1 MVVTNMDFKS
11 FREQRLKDP
20 ALREAYEESQPAYA
34 ITHAMV
40 EARIRADLTQKEL
53 SERSGIAQ
61 SDISKYE
68 NGNGNPS
75 LRTLQRLAKAMGKRV
90 HITFDDLEPAM
101 SAQSE
106 HISEYRSEEFSGVT
120 SSFGHSRSAKVISI
134 ASNPDYHYFTES
146 SYTELKEE

>member
-20 ALREAYEESQPAYA
+20 AFREAYEESQPAYA

-101 SAQSE
+101 SVQSE
-106 HISEYRSEEFSGVT
+106 HIPEYRSEEFSGVT

>member
-1 MVVTNMDFKS
+1 MDFKS
-11 FREQRLKDP
+11 FREQRLKGP
-20 ALREAYEESQPAYA
+20 AFREAYEESQPAYTIA
-34 ITHAMV
+34 RAMI
-40 EARIRADLTQKEL
+40 ETRIKADLTQKEL
-53 SERSGIAQ
+53 SARSGIAL
-61 SDISKYE
+61 SDIEEYE
-68 NGNGNPS
+68 NGNGDPS
-75 LRTLQRLAKAMGKRV
+75 LHTLQRLAKAMGKRV

-106 HISEYRSEEFSGVT
+106 HIPEYRSEEFSGVT